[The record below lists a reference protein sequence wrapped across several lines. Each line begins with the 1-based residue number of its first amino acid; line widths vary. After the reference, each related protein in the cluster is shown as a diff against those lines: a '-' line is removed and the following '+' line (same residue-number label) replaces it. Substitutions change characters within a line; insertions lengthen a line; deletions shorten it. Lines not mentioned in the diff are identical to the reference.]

1 MIRSKIEYDK
11 KRKSGEFVSLQVKM
25 LGTMFI
31 GALIA
36 MTIFMAINLGTKH
49 YVDYVYLSEENRA
62 ARLDAYEE
70 QLQKYVTDNG
80 ITADDTD
87 KLSNWARSNRY
98 LYLLIYK
105 DDKLMFESGVEDDD
119 KDSEMEEN
127 KDNDVQNPDDSVE
140 NGEND
145 GENEDAD
152 GSDTD
157 SSESESNKHPSS
169 SITGNRPTREEL
181 IADALK
187 GGSHPIYTADDSVLL
202 ASMVDYTEYLYYDVT
217 TVLSWVVALAA
228 FFIIMSFHF
237 YGLAKRIS
245 TLGKE
250 VTLVTEGD
258 PSHEIIARG
267 NDEIT
272 RLSMD
277 IEYMRVS
284 MLDNLQR
291 QKNAL
296 DSNKDLITAMSHDI
310 RTPLTVLLG
319 YLDIMKV
326 YATDDDMKAYV
337 EASESTALRLKK
349 LSDDMFS
356 YFLVYGG
363 DIQVDIQACD
373 ARTLVEQLLTGHIFL
388 LREQGYNID
397 YNFENAGAD
406 FLDDV
411 TMVTDPPQLM
421 RIVDNLFSNILK
433 YADIDKPVNVFI
445 DSFTDEMLIKVSN
458 SPSPNPDKAQ
468 KNGIGLQSCLKL
480 ANAMDIRFSS
490 GEEDGIFSTEM
501 YIPIIPHIEYN
512 FDMQDDIVDERE
524 GFAGWLSSVSENLQD
539 MMENIAHF
547 FAKTFKNIKRNLT
560 KKK

>member
-1 MIRSKIEYDK
+1 MDK
-11 KRKSGEFVSLQVKM
+11 TS
-25 LGTMFI
+25 
-31 GALIA
+31 
-36 MTIFMAINLGTKH
+36 NLP
-49 YVDYVYLSEENRA
+49 VDEPIKESEPA
-62 ARLDAYEE
+62 
-70 QLQKYVTDNG
+70 KKT
-80 ITADDTD
+80 
-87 KLSNWARSNRY
+87 
-98 LYLLIYK
+98 
-105 DDKLMFESGVEDDD
+105 
-119 KDSEMEEN
+119 EN
-127 KDNDVQNPDDSVE
+127 KDNGDQNTDNSVE
-140 NGEND
+140 NGENS
-145 GENEDAD
+145 GNDAE
-152 GSDTD
+152 SEEEAED
-157 SSESESNKHPSS
+157 SSDDRDNKYPSS

-187 GGSHPIYTADDSVLL
+187 GGSHPIYTADDGVLL
-202 ASMVDYTEYLYYDVT
+202 ASMVDYAEYLYYDIANIASFVI
-217 TVLSWVVALAA
+217 SVAV
-228 FFIIMSFHF
+228 FFVIMSISF
-237 YGLAKRIS
+237 YSLTRRIS

-258 PSHEIIARG
+258 ASHEIIAKG

-319 YLDIMKV
+319 YLDIMKTT
-326 YATDDDMKAYV
+326 ATDDDMKAYV

-373 ARTLVEQLLTGHIFL
+373 ARTLLEQLLTGHIFL
-388 LREQGYNID
+388 LREQGYNIE
-397 YNFENAGAD
+397 YNFENENSD

-433 YADIDKPVNVFI
+433 YADVEKPVNVFI

-458 SPSPNPDKAQ
+458 YPSLNPDKAQ

-490 GEEDGIFSTEM
+490 GEDDGIFSTEM
-501 YIPIIPHIEYN
+501 YIPIIPHIDYHFNEQEE
-512 FDMQDDIVDERE
+512 MLDESE
-524 GFAGWLSSVSENLQD
+524 GFAGWLNSVLEKLQD
-539 MMENIAHF
+539 TRENISHF
-547 FAKTFKNIKRNLT
+547 FTKMFKNIKRNLT